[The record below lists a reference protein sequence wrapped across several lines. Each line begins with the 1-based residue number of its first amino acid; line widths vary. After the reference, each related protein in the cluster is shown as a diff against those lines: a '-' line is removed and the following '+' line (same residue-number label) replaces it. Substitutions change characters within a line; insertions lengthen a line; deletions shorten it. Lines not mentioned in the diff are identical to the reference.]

1 MRLPRHLL
9 IGLVVSIAVAALLA
23 ITWWKSNTQPRN
35 ESLAAKLPAEA
46 VLAYAEFPE
55 GDRSALDA
63 LALLAPTLDV
73 PTVSPTTSA
82 IAAVR
87 VPDGTIGWM
96 SSSRD
101 ADGHVHVSGSQPSL
115 ESLLQN
121 VRTPLSELRT
131 FRELRFGTGAWTY
144 VSYPDL
150 PAEGSMLGSLF
161 TLDAPI
167 AYQSDH
173 DTVAL
178 HTSGIPGLT
187 LDMWSGAP
195 LAPLRSPTHTLSL
208 PSWRSMMSLSTSLS
222 EAARMIIES
231 ETRTFVDT
239 YARNASIRYDLSHL
253 LDGPSLLQTAS
264 NDAVETFSLDGRGS
278 SAENVDNILR
288 RLHADFA
295 TLHGGSLVQTITA
308 ERQSLTTLMPSPG
321 VQTVES
327 TDGTWTVL
335 RTETSNGSLIS
346 AHNGRRFVLTNDPD
360 ALTLTANATDS
371 SRFESSS
378 IAWTDD
384 VSATVRSLWPSF
396 HPTADRLHVRLLVGP
411 GHVEW
416 VFAPVRRP

>member
-73 PTVSPTTSA
+73 PTVSPTTST

-101 ADGHVHVSGSQPSL
+101 ADGHVHVSGSHPSL
-115 ESLLQN
+115 ESLLRN
-121 VRTPLSELRT
+121 VRNPLSDLRT
-131 FRELRFGTGAWTY
+131 FKQLRFGTGAWTY
-144 VSYPDL
+144 VAF
-150 PAEGSMLGSLF
+150 PAVPSDGSMLGSLF
-161 TLDAPI
+161 VLNGPI
-167 AYQSDH
+167 AYQTTA

-178 HTSGIPGLT
+178 RIANVPGLDPT
-187 LDMWSGAP
+187 TWTGTPHAP
-195 LAPLRSPTHTLSL
+195 LSSPTHVILL
-208 PSWRSMMSLSTSLS
+208 PSWKSMVALSSFIS
-222 EAARMIIES
+222 EEARMIIES
-231 ETRTFVDT
+231 ETRTFIDT
-239 YARNASIRYDLSHL
+239 YARTISIRYDLARL
-253 LDGPSLLQTAS
+253 LDGPSLLQTAT
-264 NDAVETFSLDGRGS
+264 NDRTVFFSLEGRGS
-278 SAENVDNILR
+278 SAENVDEILR

-295 TLHGGSLVQTITA
+295 ALHGGSLVRTVTA
-308 ERQSLTTLMPSPG
+308 EGYSLTTLTPASG
-321 VQTVES
+321 VETVEN
-327 TDGTWTVL
+327 TDGIWIIL
-335 RTETSNGSLIS
+335 RTDTSDGSLIS
-346 AHNGRRFVLTNDPD
+346 ARNGQHFVLTNDPN
-360 ALTLTANATDS
+360 ALTLTANANGS

-384 VSATVRSLWPSF
+384 VSATVRSLWPTI
-396 HPTADRLHVRLLVGP
+396 HPTAEHLRVRLLVAP
-411 GHVEW
+411 GYVEW
-416 VFAPVRRP
+416 VFAPVQRP